1 MGAFMG
7 KIFAI
12 GDVHGCFSR
21 LRELMDL
28 INPDPAGDTV
38 VFIGDYIDRGP
49 NPRAV
54 VDFVLEIKER
64 LPHTVCLRGNH
75 EQMFLNYYCEDRE
88 EQLFMYNGGIST
100 VGSYSP
106 GGVWNG
112 GKPAIPEEHLQ
123 FFTSLDLYYE
133 TQDYLFVH
141 AGLRPGIS
149 LQKQDRED
157 LIWIRN
163 KFILSGQNFGKVVV
177 FGHTPFNDPL
187 IEPNKIGI
195 DTGAVYG
202 GKLTCVELP
211 GVKIYQV

>member
-1 MGAFMG
+1 MG
-7 KIFAI
+7 KIFAV
-12 GDVHGCFSR
+12 GDIHGCFCR
-21 LRELMDL
+21 LRDL
-28 INPDPAGDTV
+28 IDLIDPDPAADTL

-49 NPRAV
+49 NPKAV

-64 LPHTVCLRGNH
+64 LPRTVCLLGNH
-75 EQMFLNYYCEDRE
+75 EQMFLNYYCDQRD
-88 EQLFMYNGGIST
+88 EQLFMYNGGRST
-100 VGSYSP
+100 VASYSP
-106 GGVWNG
+106 AGAWIGE
-112 GKPAIPEEHLQ
+112 KPAIPEEHLQ
-123 FFTSLDLYYE
+123 FFVSLPLYYE
-133 TQDYLFVH
+133 TEDYLFVH

-163 KFILSGQNFGKVVV
+163 EFILSGQNFGKLVV
-177 FGHTPFNDPL
+177 FGHTPFCNPL

-211 GVKIYQV
+211 EIKIYQV